1 MKADRYIT
9 ILVIAILFVG
19 IISSCRTHK
28 DCRGRKKTVKTAMG
42 GWL

>member
-1 MKADRYIT
+1 MKAGRFIT
-9 ILVIAILFVG
+9 ISIIVVLLVG